1 MHDQLH
7 QAPASLQL
15 SARARAD
22 LNAPCMPP
30 SRETAPNWSPP
41 KAPHGPPVASMA
53 VSLGVLLQQH
63 FTTTR
68 VGDSDMLAEIRRV
81 WNEHEYLVD
90 PHTAVA
96 LVAAHRLRWVGEE
109 VVILATAHAC
119 KFEEALQS
127 ALGQPVLQRLRKS
140 HESAIRPPQVL
151 VPPFHCFSLSP
162 PHTLVLRF
170 GADV

>member
-1 MHDQLH
+1 MPLSPAK
-7 QAPASLQL
+7 APHS
-15 SARARAD
+15 S
-22 LNAPCMPP
+22 PH
-30 SRETAPNWSPP
+30 SSPP
-41 KAPHGPPVASMA
+41 KAAHGPAVASKA
-53 VSLGVLLQQH
+53 ASLGVLLQQH

-68 VGDSDMLAEIRRV
+68 VGDSEMLAEIRRV

-127 ALGQPVLQRLRKS
+127 ALGLPSLQRLRKS

-151 VPPFHCFSLSP
+151 VPPFLSFSP
-162 PHTLVLRF
+162 PPTYDPCPAALCIS
-170 GADV
+170 DV